1 MLRHLRMA
9 LTMTPNISSV
19 ESVREGLAWCRY
31 DAVCCLD
38 DWIDAPDRGV
48 EAQSKDCVVIT
59 IQFVV

>member
-9 LTMTPNISSV
+9 LTVTPNILSV
-19 ESVREGLAWCRY
+19 KSIREEIAWCGD

-38 DWIDAPDRGV
+38 DRMDALDRGV

-59 IQFVV
+59 IRFVV